1 MALTYE
7 QSSALMSDQIFRGR
21 VKVASLKFAQYIVNE
36 APNVEAH
43 SARYRWAQMTFAQ
56 PDIAAGN
63 ITPMVVMDPSVQQ
76 DGAAVSDA
84 ALQSAVE
91 GVVNKIL

>member
-1 MALTYE
+1 MALDYAG
-7 QSSALMSDQIFRGR
+7 SSELMNDQAFRGR

-36 APNVEAH
+36 QPNVEAH
-43 SARYRWAQMTFAQ
+43 SARYRWAQATFTQ
-56 PDIAAGN
+56 PDFTAAN

-84 ALQSAVE
+84 ALQTAVE
-91 GVVNKIL
+91 AIVNKIL

>member
-1 MALTYE
+1 M
-7 QSSALMSDQIFRGR
+7 QSPEFRGR

-36 APNVEAH
+36 QPNVEAH
-43 SARYRWAQMTFAQ
+43 SARYRWAQTTFAQ
-56 PDIAAGN
+56 PDMAAAN
-63 ITPMVVMDPSVQQ
+63 ITPMVVMDPSVQA

-91 GVVNKIL
+91 AIVNKIL

>member
-1 MALTYE
+1 MALTY
-7 QSSALMSDQIFRGR
+7 SDSAALMQDVEFRGR

-36 APNVEAH
+36 QPNVEAH
-43 SARYRWAQMTFAQ
+43 SARYRWAQSVFAQ
-56 PDIAAGN
+56 PDFVAAN

>member
-1 MALTYE
+1 MALDYVGSSE
-7 QSSALMSDQIFRGR
+7 LMQSPEFRGR

-43 SARYRWAQMTFAQ
+43 SARYRWAQNTFAQ
-56 PDIAAGN
+56 PDMAAAN
-63 ITPMVVMDPSVQQ
+63 ITPMVVMDPSVQA

-84 ALQSAVE
+84 SLQSAVE
-91 GVVNKIL
+91 AIVNKIL

>member
-1 MALTYE
+1 MALDYAA
-7 QSSALMSDQIFRGR
+7 SADLMNDQGFRGR
-21 VKVASLKFAQYIVNE
+21 VKVASLKYATYIVNE
-36 APNVEAH
+36 APSVEAH
-43 SARYRWAQMTFAQ
+43 SARYRWAQATFAQ
-56 PDIAAGN
+56 PDMAAAN

-91 GVVNKIL
+91 AIVNKIL